1 MLKGIYSITLPLCA
15 ALMMTTSCYASDHVP
30 VTGFARTFI
39 TGEPLIGGTV
49 TVLETGQK
57 VTTNQK
63 GEFGPI
69 LYPANHPITLR
80 FEKWG
85 YKTTQSA
92 TVLVPPT
99 GLTGK
104 YDNITFQV
112 PETVTYALLASV
124 IGATID
130 DNNCHVVT
138 TVTDYHKT
146 MDDIPQGIEGA
157 KLVLFPGRSE
167 LPFYFDIFKSGPLK
181 GKTNPFTRGLTQTS
195 EDGGA
200 AYFNLPPRHKPYRLT
215 AEKDGTVFSSVEF
228 VCTKGAF
235 INISPPRGPSA
246 YAQ

>member
-1 MLKGIYSITLPLCA
+1 MFKGIYSISSLICGACTL
-15 ALMMTTSCYASDHVP
+15 ASPCFATNDVP
-30 VTGFARTFI
+30 VSGFARTFI
-39 TGEPLIGGTV
+39 TGEPLTGGTV

-57 VTTNQK
+57 LTTNAK

-69 LYPANHPITLR
+69 QYPANRPITLK

-92 TVLVPPT
+92 TVIVPPT

-112 PETVTYALLASV
+112 PETVTYYLLASV

-146 MDDIPQGIEGA
+146 MDDIPQGVEGA
-157 KLVLFPGRSE
+157 KLVLLPGRTE
-167 LPFYFDIFKSGPLK
+167 TPFYFDIFKTGPLK
-181 GKTNPFTRGLTQTS
+181 GKTNPFTRGLTETS

-200 AYFNLPPRHKPYRLT
+200 AYFNLPPRNKPYRIT
-215 AEKDGTVFSSVEF
+215 AEKNGVTFSSAEF
-228 VCTKGAF
+228 VCSKGAF

-246 YAQ
+246 YA